1 MATRLERQIGF
12 LLALMAVIWA
22 VWHVASVR
30 ELHPAYLRLG
40 PMQLLMAGLLVWL
53 HGKYRGSVHVNGA

>member
-1 MATRLERQIGF
+1 
-12 LLALMAVIWA
+12 MAVIWA

-53 HGKYRGSVHVNGA
+53 HGKYRGSVHVNKA

>member
-12 LLALMAVIWA
+12 LLAFAAVVWA
-22 VWHVASVR
+22 TWHVASVR
-30 ELHPAYLRLG
+30 ELHLAYLRLG

-53 HGKYRGSVHVNGA
+53 HGKYRGSAHVNRA